1 MSPPLDHHAPANP
14 TRATATTASTS
25 ATFTSSYSNQGRRR
39 PGGADDSSPR
49 TLDGVTTTADE
60 QRQHIVE
67 AIASLEWI
75 RGVEDEL
82 RPAA

>member
-1 MSPPLDHHAPANP
+1 
-14 TRATATTASTS
+14 
-25 ATFTSSYSNQGRRR
+25 
-39 PGGADDSSPR
+39 
-49 TLDGVTTTADE
+49 VTTTADE